1 MLCFKGKRN
10 NGTGKLIKN
19 VNFDIISVFVLK
31 ILKYQHWLSSKIFKS
46 KQSGFKEI

>member
-31 ILKYQHWLSSKIFKS
+31 ILKYQQLVVIKDFQ
-46 KQSGFKEI
+46 KQTK